1 MTVGSKTHFTQQR
14 QHTLSPSL
22 YLGPYSTTGSRD
34 IIVLLLKRSYQ
45 FEFYD
50 ATPRQR
56 LDEFKALNLPCSTTM
71 WTWIPHHYGTG
82 GVWSALI
89 HLFHP
94 MSEINWHWFSGAFMT
109 FMRAFPPS
117 WQIVKMNQLIE
128 IDTSVWIQVF
138 HNIYIIYLSVV
149 R

>member
-14 QHTLSPSL
+14 QHALSPSL

-56 LDEFKALNLPCSTTM
+56 LDEFKALNLPCSSLLCELGPL
-71 WTWIPHHYGTG
+71 IITG
-82 GVWSALI
+82 QEG
-89 HLFHP
+89 
-94 MSEINWHWFSGAFMT
+94 SEVH
-109 FMRAFPPS
+109 
-117 WQIVKMNQLIE
+117 
-128 IDTSVWIQVF
+128 
-138 HNIYIIYLSVV
+138 
-149 R
+149 